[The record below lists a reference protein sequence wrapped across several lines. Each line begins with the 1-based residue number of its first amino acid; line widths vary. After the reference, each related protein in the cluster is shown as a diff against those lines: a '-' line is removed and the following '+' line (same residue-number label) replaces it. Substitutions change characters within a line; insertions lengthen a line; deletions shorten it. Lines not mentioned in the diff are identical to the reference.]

1 MKNTLNKGSIIVWIV
16 IVILA
21 ILLIVGFT
29 SKKSDNNTLRG
40 EDQSQSG
47 PTLTQTEAETLVS
60 ETWGEC
66 VPGECGDVVVTIT
79 QNDDNEYVVTA
90 IFGELDDSTS
100 QTKKVSMATYQNE
113 TWKLGQ
119 PIITRM
125 CHRGNVDNT
134 VGWTAGL
141 CI

>member
-90 IFGELDDSTS
+90 IFG
-100 QTKKVSMATYQNE
+100 
-113 TWKLGQ
+113 
-119 PIITRM
+119 
-125 CHRGNVDNT
+125 
-134 VGWTAGL
+134 
-141 CI
+141 